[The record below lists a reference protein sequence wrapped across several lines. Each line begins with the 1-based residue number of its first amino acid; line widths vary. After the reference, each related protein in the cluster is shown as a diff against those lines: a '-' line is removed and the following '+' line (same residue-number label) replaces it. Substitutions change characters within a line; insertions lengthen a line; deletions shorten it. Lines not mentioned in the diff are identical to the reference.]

1 MDKGN
6 VRLRQRQSK
15 KGERKE
21 KREKIRTHKD
31 THSYVFTEDHM
42 RTQGEG
48 KQEKA
53 KRKAS
58 GKSKLANTLILDFE
72 NPEL

>member
-1 MDKGN
+1 MRPLGWGFN
-6 VRLRQRQSK
+6 RTGGFIK
-15 KGERKE
+15 KK
-21 KREKIRTHKD
+21 KKIRTHKD
-31 THSYVFTEDHM
+31 THSYASTEDHM

-58 GKSKLANTLILDFE
+58 GKSKLANTLILDFQ
-72 NPEL
+72 NLEL

>member
-1 MDKGN
+1 MRPLGWGFN
-6 VRLRQRQSK
+6 RTGGFIK
-15 KGERKE
+15 KK
-21 KREKIRTHKD
+21 KIRTHKD

-58 GKSKLANTLILDFE
+58 GKSKLANTLILDFQ